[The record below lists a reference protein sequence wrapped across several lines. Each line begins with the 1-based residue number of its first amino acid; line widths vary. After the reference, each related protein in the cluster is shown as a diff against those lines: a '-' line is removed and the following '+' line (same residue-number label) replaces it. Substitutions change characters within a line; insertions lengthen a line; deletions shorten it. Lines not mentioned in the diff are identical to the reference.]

1 MKDVL
6 NNDMLRGTV
15 NSFDPEISEW
25 GNLVL
30 AIVLFLKRI
39 HSFIN
44 MNPANWNILVTGG
57 KERKQSISLVV
68 ASEKERTQTRIY
80 SGVVGASYKSY
91 KS

>member
-30 AIVLFLKRI
+30 AIVLLIK
-39 HSFIN
+39 
-44 MNPANWNILVTGG
+44 
-57 KERKQSISLVV
+57 
-68 ASEKERTQTRIY
+68 
-80 SGVVGASYKSY
+80 
-91 KS
+91 